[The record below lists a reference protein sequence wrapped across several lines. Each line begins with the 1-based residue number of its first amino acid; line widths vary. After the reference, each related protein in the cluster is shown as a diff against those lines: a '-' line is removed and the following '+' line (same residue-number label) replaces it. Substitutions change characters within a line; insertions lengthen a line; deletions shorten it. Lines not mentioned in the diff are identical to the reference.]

1 MTAGSD
7 DGEGRSF
14 RIVRWVG
21 GAAAAVGAIIA
32 VVFALAPDLKPCLGD
47 TDAQFTGAPVF
58 PRVRFHD
65 HLIRNGTP
73 REQLAD
79 EPNVLGSEIRFS
91 YRTTGYRGSTLTVT
105 WSLVTIER
113 DETLGAVV
121 PGQDRAVAMT
131 FTPDA
136 CSEGGGK
143 DLFVTIPEPGKRYR
157 VVLELYRDRDPDLGD
172 RIALTETEPFRG

>member
-1 MTAGSD
+1 MSADADDENGRARRTIILVVAAIPAIAG
-7 DGEGRSF
+7 
-14 RIVRWVG
+14 IV
-21 GAAAAVGAIIA
+21 AL
-32 VVFALAPDLKPCLGD
+32 VFTFAPDLKPCLGD
-47 TDAQFTGAPVF
+47 TDAAFTGAPVF
-58 PRVRFHD
+58 PKVRFHD
-65 HLIRNGTP
+65 HLIRNGA
-73 REQLAD
+73 RKEDLAG
-79 EPNVLGSEIRFS
+79 EPNLLGTEVRFS
-91 YRTTGYRGSTLTVT
+91 YRTTGYRGRILTVT
-105 WSLVTIER
+105 WSLIAIER

-143 DLFVTIPEPGKRYR
+143 DLFVMIPEPGRRYR